1 MKIETAIIPC
11 AGYGNRLSPITLEIP
26 KPLIQIKNKSL
37 LLNTIELIR
46 NLGIKKIKLNTYYL
60 SDQIEDYVNKLG
72 NGNKIEVIN
81 DGEEILDTGGG
92 IKNIMNTSLEENF
105 LVLNPDTLW
114 NLDYKKVILGM
125 IEYYIQKKLNN
136 LLMVVNKSK
145 SYDSRFKGDF
155 SMYNHILSKNE
166 NCNYTY
172 TGCQIINKKIMK
184 SIVDKKFSMS
194 EVWDNLL
201 KSNNLF
207 GFESDQEFIHLTDI
221 EIYEKLLKN
230 N

>member
-114 NLDYKKVILGM
+114 NLDYKKVILEM

-145 SYDSRFKGDF
+145 SYDSRFRGDF
-155 SMYNHILSKNE
+155 SMYNHILSKNV
-166 NCNYTY
+166 NCNYIY

>member
-60 SDQIEDYVNKLG
+60 SDQIEDYVNKLE

-145 SYDSRFKGDF
+145 SYDSRFRGDF
-155 SMYNHILSKNE
+155 SMYNHILSKNV
-166 NCNYTY
+166 NCNYIY

-201 KSNNLF
+201 KNNNLF
-207 GFESDQEFIHLTDI
+207 GFESDQEFVHLTDI